1 MKRSIWLV
9 WLLLS
14 LIVVLTPMAWASPPD
29 PSWITGI
36 YDFRDFDDVVSYLTG
51 GMVGIPALPVV
62 YQVEFLPCVPPIPAR
77 SQSLGVYFLSSH
89 SPRAPPLV

>member
-1 MKRSIWLV
+1 V
-9 WLLLS
+9 G
-14 LIVVLTPMAWASPPD
+14 SPPD

-77 SQSLGVYFLSSH
+77 SQSLGVYFSRPLATRTT
-89 SPRAPPLV
+89 PRLA